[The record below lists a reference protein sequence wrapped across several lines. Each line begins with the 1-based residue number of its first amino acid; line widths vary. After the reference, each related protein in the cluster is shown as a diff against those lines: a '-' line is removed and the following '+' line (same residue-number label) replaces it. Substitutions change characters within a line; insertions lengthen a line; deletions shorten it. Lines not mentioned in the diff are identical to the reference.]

1 MEPNKNP
8 PVIYSEEETD
18 DLELLSELDEHLNDE
33 DISKEEN
40 KYADKV
46 SPRVQKLRDL
56 RKKSKVSITQSRPFL
71 AGVELDIRRKH
82 ENALLIEDLYVEW
95 CGKGNKTWLSP
106 FEILTKYDEAL
117 LLFSGKRSSIAA
129 FIQNLIALS
138 REGISPHAFL
148 RYVQNPRMG
157 ADFNWR
163 EWSSKHLTPLRLIA
177 DTLLE
182 LKRSAPFDKEIL
194 GTQRVRMARDIVLVK
209 YAGKPLARFSEE
221 ALKSSAI
228 GVYMESWAG
237 LRLDNSAFILFLK
250 KNILPILFALSGKVD
265 LPHLNRILSLLP
277 DVERL
282 FRENFKEGY
291 LDSLA
296 KDAPGIYGKD
306 FEKGFQERRNKGY
319 KYYDFIVETE
329 SFLKILSALLKT
341 QSGYFLL
348 PWVSNVLVGK
358 KDTNLAQNIAALV
371 DALDDTGGNH
381 TYTWHIRK
389 LMNKP
394 ARDREAYITLVRDN
408 NGVDPEYPNIR
419 RIFQNPGD
427 TYETTYLLELA
438 RKLGI
443 PLSDFGPKG
452 TVFSF
457 KDLLNAYTK
466 RNPESLEILN
476 RFRMDAI
483 TGIDRQWDLQ
493 TLAQFDSLGNNV
505 HPLFLRSAIRGLG
518 SNFFSAIK
526 SVNFSNLYSEFSIAK
541 PNSFH
546 IEKEFKIPFYE
557 VNNMDKFKEEEIA
570 KKVNRKLVLS
580 ALSPFLTASPVSVD
594 NFVPFLST
602 ESIQL
607 RESLESKTEEQR
619 KLELEIK
626 FLEENEVP
634 DKAILKEKRDSAKKL
649 EKSISFIRDKRTHYE
664 EILSIYHRLSEDE
677 KFLVIILVSG
687 YIADTGSEL
696 YSFAVS
702 MILIR
707 YEKET
712 RLAEQLDFLRQDIVA
727 ETFNYSQ
734 FMYFLSTLELCKN
747 LIQTDKA
754 LTKIES
760 ESDHRL
766 HGLLRPYI
774 ITKNKKLNTE
784 SIDASVSKLTSSGKL
799 NSEKSKWQDII
810 ENTEKK
816 VKEKLSPF
824 KLFISKTSL
833 DAYYGD
839 MGGICLANYP
849 AEIKKEGFYINR
861 LIQKD
866 DEMIVG
872 ISIAI
877 MTNGG
882 IPSLGIKSYWA
893 AFAFNPL
900 SSLISSYSYRN
911 QLYIYLQYRRILEML
926 SVKTNLP
933 VVIMGVDTYGI
944 VSNHAGFKDLIVGYE
959 EKKKF
964 PAKRLSDAHGISL
977 YYDENNYRK
986 SILIIDPTNK
996 DTFTAE
1002 AAIQYYKYE

>member
-1 MEPNKNP
+1 
-8 PVIYSEEETD
+8 
-18 DLELLSELDEHLNDE
+18 
-33 DISKEEN
+33 
-40 KYADKV
+40 
-46 SPRVQKLRDL
+46 
-56 RKKSKVSITQSRPFL
+56 
-71 AGVELDIRRKH
+71 
-82 ENALLIEDLYVEW
+82 
-95 CGKGNKTWLSP
+95 
-106 FEILTKYDEAL
+106 
-117 LLFSGKRSSIAA
+117 
-129 FIQNLIALS
+129 
-138 REGISPHAFL
+138 
-148 RYVQNPRMG
+148 
-157 ADFNWR
+157 
-163 EWSSKHLTPLRLIA
+163 
-177 DTLLE
+177 
-182 LKRSAPFDKEIL
+182 
-194 GTQRVRMARDIVLVK
+194 
-209 YAGKPLARFSEE
+209 
-221 ALKSSAI
+221 
-228 GVYMESWAG
+228 
-237 LRLDNSAFILFLK
+237 
-250 KNILPILFALSGKVD
+250 
-265 LPHLNRILSLLP
+265 
-277 DVERL
+277 
-282 FRENFKEGY
+282 
-291 LDSLA
+291 
-296 KDAPGIYGKD
+296 
-306 FEKGFQERRNKGY
+306 
-319 KYYDFIVETE
+319 
-329 SFLKILSALLKT
+329 
-341 QSGYFLL
+341 
-348 PWVSNVLVGK
+348 
-358 KDTNLAQNIAALV
+358 
-371 DALDDTGGNH
+371 
-381 TYTWHIRK
+381 
-389 LMNKP
+389 
-394 ARDREAYITLVRDN
+394 
-408 NGVDPEYPNIR
+408 
-419 RIFQNPGD
+419 
-427 TYETTYLLELA
+427 
-438 RKLGI
+438 
-443 PLSDFGPKG
+443 
-452 TVFSF
+452 
-457 KDLLNAYTK
+457 
-466 RNPESLEILN
+466 
-476 RFRMDAI
+476 MDAI

-664 EILSIYHRLSEDE
+664 EILSIYHRLSGDE

-734 FMYFLSTLELCKN
+734 FTYFLSTLELCKN

-754 LTKIES
+754 LTKIET

-964 PAKRLSDAHGISL
+964 SAKRLSDAHGISL
-977 YYDENNYRK
+977 YYDEHNYRK